1 MKTQK
6 EAKSLKPGN
15 YVVIDDEP
23 CKVLSVSTS
32 KPGKHGASKARIE
45 AIGLIDGKRRELVKP
60 GSAMVDV
67 PIIEKLKAQVLSI
80 SGNSAQLMD
89 LQDYETFECSIPAE
103 LQGKISEGQEVVYW
117 KVMGKRVLVG

>member
-67 PIIEKLKAQVLSI
+67 PIIEKLKAQVLSV

>member
-15 YVVIDDEP
+15 YVIIDDEP

-67 PIIEKLKAQVLSI
+67 PIIEKLKAQVLSV